1 MVHGAVK
8 WLFKGLAALALVLLL
23 LGAGLA
29 LRLSHAPLP
38 LGLLTPYIEEA
49 INGPDARVTLSIGG
63 TELHWGGLKDPFDLR
78 VRELKAHDRA
88 SGALIAVVPDAS
100 VTLDPLPLL
109 RDGTLAIEDVTLR
122 GASLHLRREADG
134 SLALAMTGDDG
145 ADSPAVEHRADT
157 PAGAVRAV
165 LRDLGL
171 GNDGEPA
178 AAALP
183 HELRI
188 ADARITLDDRM
199 MGVVWQVP
207 QADILLRRD
216 RNRVAAQAA
225 LAVATPAGGTTRLE
239 LAASLERGGVMDAA
253 LTLHDLRPADFAA
266 ADEALADLA
275 LADLPLSGT
284 VEATA
289 SLEGERIG
297 LDLLTAALTAGP
309 GVLVL
314 PDPVHHAYALDGI
327 RLRLSASD
335 DLRHVV
341 VDDLAITVAGAPP
354 TVIGLRAAA
363 VQGAEGMEATADV
376 SLDRVATDRLAE
388 LWPAAVAPNAR
399 EWIIAHLSDGDVS
412 GLGLHVALA
421 GADAD
426 TLALTAL
433 DGRAQVQ
440 GVTVDYLPPMPTVAD
455 AAAEL
460 IFEQEAVRLVLSGG
474 RVFDLSVTGG
484 ELVFDKLHD
493 DDPTADI
500 KVSVQGP
507 LVDALRLVDSPPLG
521 YVSRYGLPL
530 KGVKGRQVTDLHLAF
545 PLLADL
551 TFDDM
556 QVEAVSRLTGVALP
570 TVAFEQDLTQGELAL
585 RVDTKGLKVEGNAAI
600 GEVPA
605 VVAWEENFTGK
616 GPFTSRYTASAILDD
631 AARERFGLDIIPF
644 TKPFTRG
651 PTQASVILT
660 GLQDGTQ
667 TLGAT
672 IDLAAASMTLPGF
685 GWHKRAGEPGQAT
698 IAGLLDKGGTLRAIN
713 HFTVTAGSQLSMSG
727 RVDMTESGQLDHVAF
742 SDVRVGE
749 TRLRGGLSM
758 RPDGGIDVNVV
769 GDALD
774 AVPFLQD
781 RPMGAAESP
790 ALPEEAEED
799 ETTLPPLSL
808 RAQFD
813 VVWVAEDSTLESVVA
828 HMIRDRDG
836 WTFMD
841 IRGLAEGIEPL
852 AFEFRP
858 LAPGSPNR
866 AFTLDSGNAG
876 TVLRALNV
884 FGDVQGGRLS
894 VKGTMDVNDIVTGV
908 AQIGD
913 FRVVRAP
920 ALAKI
925 LSVAALTGI
934 LESLTGPGLAFQ
946 SATVPFTYMDDVL
959 RVSDA
964 RASGP
969 SLGFTAEGAI
979 NLEDDLIDVQGTIV
993 PVYALNSLLGNI
1005 PIIGDLITGG
1015 DAGGGLFAATYTV
1028 RGSLESPD
1036 ASVNPL
1042 SVLAP
1047 GILRKI
1053 FEGDPPQTVRR
1064 PHDAP
1069 APAQ

>member
-8 WLFKGLAALALVLLL
+8 WLFKGLAALALVLFL

-29 LRLSHAPLP
+29 LRLSHGPLP
-38 LGLLTPYIEEA
+38 LDLLTPYIEEA
-49 INGPDARVTLSIGG
+49 INGPDARVALSIGG
-63 TELHWGGLKDPFDLR
+63 TDLHWGGLKTPFDLR
-78 VRELKAHDRA
+78 VRDLTARDRDT
-88 SGALIAVVPDAS
+88 GAVIAMVPDAS
-100 VTLDPLPLL
+100 LTLDPLPLL
-109 RDGTLAIEDVTLR
+109 RDGTLDLKDVTIR
-122 GASLHLRREADG
+122 GASLNLRRESDG
-134 SLALAMTGDDG
+134 TLTLAMTDGDDTPG
-145 ADSPAVEHRADT
+145 VEHRADT
-157 PAGAVRAV
+157 VAGAVRGV
-165 LRDLGL
+165 LRELGL
-171 GNDGEPA
+171 DDDGTPA

-183 HELRI
+183 TELRI
-188 ADARITLDDRM
+188 TNARITLDDRM
-199 MGVVWQVP
+199 TDVVWQVP

-216 RNRVAAQAA
+216 HNRVAAQAA
-225 LAVATPAGGTTRLE
+225 LALATPTGGTSRLD
-239 LAASLERGGVMDAA
+239 LVASLERGGVMDAT
-253 LTLHDLRPADFAA
+253 LTLHALRPADFAA

-275 LADLPLSGT
+275 GLDMPLSGT

-289 SLEGERIG
+289 SLAGERIG
-297 LDLLTAALTAGP
+297 LDLLTASLTAGA

-314 PDPVHHAYALDGI
+314 PDPVHHAYAVDGI
-327 RLRLSASD
+327 RLKLSASD

-363 VQGAEGMEATADV
+363 VQGPDGVEATADV
-376 SLDRVATDRLAE
+376 TLDRVATDRLVE
-388 LWPAAVAPNAR
+388 LWPGDVAPNAR
-399 EWIIAHLSDGDVS
+399 EWVIEHLSDGDVS

-433 DGRAQVQ
+433 DGRAQVR

-484 ELVFDKLHD
+484 ELVFDKLHG

-500 KVSVQGP
+500 RVGVQGP

-556 QVEAVSRLTGVALP
+556 TVEANSRLASVALP
-570 TVAFEQDLTQGELAL
+570 TVAFEQDLTDGDLTL
-585 RVDTKGLKVEGNAAI
+585 RVDTKGLNVNGTAAI

-605 VVAWEENFTGK
+605 VVAWEEDFTGK
-616 GPFTSRYTASAILDD
+616 GAFTSRYTASAILDD
-631 AARERFGLDIIPF
+631 AARVRFGLDIIPF
-644 TKPFTRG
+644 TAPFTRG

-660 GLQDGTQ
+660 GLPDGTQ

-672 IDLAAASMTLPGF
+672 IDLAAAAMTLPGF

-698 IAGLLDKGGTLRAIN
+698 IAGLLDKAGTLRAIN
-713 HFTVTAGSQLSMSG
+713 HFTVTAGSRLAMTG
-727 RVDMTESGQLDHVAF
+727 RVDMTESGQLDHVEF
-742 SDVRVGE
+742 TDVRVGE
-749 TRLRGGLSM
+749 TRLRGGLSL
-758 RPDGGIDVNVV
+758 RADGGLDVNVV

-774 AVPFLQD
+774 AVPFLDD
-781 RPMGAAESP
+781 RPMGAADSP

-813 VVWVAEDSTLESVVA
+813 VVWVTEDSTLETVVA

-841 IRGLAEGIEPL
+841 IRGLAEGMEPV

-858 LAPGSPNR
+858 LEPGSPNR

-894 VKGTMDVNDIVTGV
+894 VKGTMDANDIVTGV
-908 AQIGD
+908 ARIGD
-913 FRVVRAP
+913 FRVVEAP
-920 ALAKI
+920 ALARI

-959 RVSDA
+959 RLSDA

-979 NLEDDLIDVQGTIV
+979 NLEDDLIDMQGTIV

-1028 RGSLESPD
+1028 RGSLDNPD

-1053 FEGDPPQTVRR
+1053 FEGDAPQTVHR
-1064 PHDAP
+1064 PQDAP
-1069 APAQ
+1069 APVQ